1 MGHPEIS
8 QRRLGLQVA
17 AARAFPP
24 DFWIVRPVQHLRQ
37 FELDFAQ
44 AVGAQFQS
52 SLVQR
57 GVVALLGE
65 TGVQVAKVGNF
76 LAEAGEMFCDV
87 RHLFDHTLYL
97 RNRPVY
103 SCAVRSLRSASLIL
117 APVWCIPGLPASNR
131 IRPPNDRWWCP
142 ASSC

>member
-1 MGHPEIS
+1 MDESPTSRAQNRARNGAPGNF
-8 QRRLGLQVA
+8 RAALRLQVA
-17 AARAFPP
+17 ASRPFPP
-24 DFWIVRPVQHLRQ
+24 DFWIVGTVQHLRQ

-57 GVVALLGE
+57 RVVALLGE

-87 RHLFDHTLYL
+87 RHLFDHTPYL
-97 RNRPVY
+97 RNRPVIFLCWTAIFRL
-103 SCAVRSLRSASLIL
+103 SILIL
-117 APVWCIPGLPASNR
+117 APVW
-131 IRPPNDRWWCP
+131 
-142 ASSC
+142 